1 MTAESSPDLSRPSSA
16 PASTAAAPVAA
27 ENSASSSRQ
36 IASASAAAGPKP
48 TTASDE
54 APAPIEVV
62 QTADY
67 YILVRGEHSLW
78 WRRSDGGVTAHS
90 AWDLASADD
99 PVCLGTCQALIGRV
113 QASAGGEYH
122 LLLVRE
128 SAPVGRLPDGHMVR
142 KVTKVTLLP
151 LTPAPPPDTPDTQL
165 TACVKHTPGAA
176 VNAAGGGATASAG
189 RGAGLARTWGL
200 MKTVTTRAAAAT
212 AAAAQSAGAQV
223 KDRVPGRN
231 RRPPTATSPVLE
243 ELLKLFNDSDSF
255 FFSVGGDLTN
265 SLARRLDGAEPD
277 DRFFWNAPAAA
288 AVRALPPPAADVWLQ
303 PIVQGFV
310 HISECADPDGVLPP
324 GLRLSLISRR
334 SRHRAGTRYRR
345 RGVDPEGWVAN
356 YVETEQIL
364 SSGDHHLSFVQIRG
378 SVPVF
383 WAQPGYRYRPPPR
396 LERDPVQTAA
406 AFRRHVDSEIE
417 RYGSLHCVSLVDQ
430 TGREK
435 VIADAYLDQA
445 LAYDSDRLTFTAFDF
460 HDHCRGL
467 RFENVALLLAAVSD
481 DLAATGFTWADR
493 RGALCRQS
501 AVFRVS
507 CIDCLDRTNVVQTA
521 LARTALQTQLSKLGV
536 AGSGTLPA
544 TLRNTFQ
551 QMWADTGDALSRQ
564 YAGTGALKGDFT
576 RTGERRWTGLMRDGV
591 NSANRYYLNRFR
603 DAGRQAAIEASL
615 GRPPVEPEPE
625 DDTDGDDS
633 DEAAAVE
640 RVRQLLDDSQRL
652 LVPDGSVV
660 MGAWGLIDA
669 DSDSS
674 DAGDQELDTILIL
687 TTDSYYAAC
696 YDDDTDR
703 IVSYQRV
710 PLCDLQSLE
719 LGPVEASRLSRASRP
734 PCLRLWYEISG
745 EAGYFHQL
753 RATPLRFFNNV
764 AVTAGSA
771 EDQAETLR
779 ALAAALVG
787 ACEVAGQQVPLS
799 EGRLARRKSRAS
811 LASSRRAGR
820 TPLRWLDETP
830 QPGSLLRTAGTRAA
844 SSVAA
849 AAAWLPQ
856 RLRPLWSD
864 AQPQSQTERNSPE
877 EPTEESGD
885 LLIDSAGIIACAAGG
900 PTSPP
905 PTGKPSDAGLDQ
917 ALAQTELDEG
927 KGSKQAGRQTDEEK
941 EGGASDRLSEQRAES
956 PSEKTRSEQMN
967 GPSPE
972 QTNDTRHQG
981 QPIPDVV
988 STVSPH
994 PSGADPKS
1002 TAATAPPV
1010 AVTEP
1015 EQASETSIDPNSTT
1029 ASASSTAE
1037 PADVPSI
1044 TVSSERPSV
1053 GGLSLIG
1060 SALSPLTS
1068 PARDTVLV
1076 GFSRLARGV
1085 QRLGSAATTPS
1096 APRRLEMSDLL
1107 RQRIAGSKTRVTM
1120 M

>member
-1 MTAESSPDLSRPSSA
+1 MTVESSSETMVPSA
-16 PASTAAAPVAA
+16 PAGTSGPAPDADDPPTSSQGVPAALRNAPAA
-27 ENSASSSRQ
+27 
-36 IASASAAAGPKP
+36 
-48 TTASDE
+48 DDV
-54 APAPIEVV
+54 PAPIEVV
-62 QTADY
+62 QTPDY

-78 WRRSDGGVTAHS
+78 WRRSDGSVTARS
-90 AWDLASADD
+90 AWDLAAADD
-99 PVCLGTCQALIGRV
+99 PVCLGVCQAFVGRV
-113 QASAGGEYH
+113 QASVGGEYH

-128 SAPVGRLPDGHMVR
+128 SVPVGRLPDGHMVR

-151 LTPAPPPDTPDTQL
+151 LSSSSLPDTPDTQL
-165 TACVKHTPGAA
+165 TACVKHTPGAS
-176 VNAAGGGATASAG
+176 VSTGGGGGGTAAAAG

-223 KDRVPGRN
+223 KERVPGRN
-231 RRPPTATSPVLE
+231 RRPAAALSPVLE

-265 SLARRLDGAEPD
+265 SLARRLKGAEPD

-288 AVRALPPPAADVWLQ
+288 AVLALPPPAADAWVQ
-303 PIVQGFV
+303 PIVQGYV
-310 HISECADPDGVLPP
+310 HISECGDPDGVLPP
-324 GLRLSLISRR
+324 HLRLSLISRR

-345 RGVDPEGWVAN
+345 RGVDPDGWVAN

-364 SSGDHHLSFVQIRG
+364 SSGDHHLSFVQVRG

-406 AFRRHVDSEIE
+406 AFRRHVDAEVE
-417 RYGSLHCVSLVDQ
+417 RYGAVHCVSLVDQ

-445 LAYDSDRLTFTAFDF
+445 LAYDSERLTFTAFDF

-493 RGALCRQS
+493 RGALCQQS

-521 LARTALQTQLSKLGV
+521 LARTMLQTQLSKLGV
-536 AGSGTLPA
+536 AGTGALPA
-544 TLRNTFQ
+544 SLRNTFQ

-625 DDTDGDDS
+625 DEADGDES

-660 MGAWGLIDA
+660 MGTWGLIDA
-669 DSDSS
+669 DA
-674 DAGDQELDTILIL
+674 DATDGDQELDTILIL

-710 PLCDLQSLE
+710 PLCDLQSIE
-719 LGPVEASRLSRASRP
+719 LGPVEASRLSRSPRT

-745 EAGYFHQL
+745 ESGYFHQL

-787 ACEVAGQQVPLS
+787 ACEAAGHQVPLS

-849 AAAWLPQ
+849 AAAWLPS

-864 AQPQSQTERNSPE
+864 SQQQSQTERNSPE
-877 EPTEESGD
+877 EPSQESGD
-885 LLIDSAGIIACAAGG
+885 MLIDSAGIIACPVGG

-905 PTGKPSDAGLDQ
+905 AVGQPGENATEQTYPEVEVDGRKSTRHEDDADGQGSTQCAGNADQ
-917 ALAQTELDEG
+917 SRVT
-927 KGSKQAGRQTDEEK
+927 
-941 EGGASDRLSEQRAES
+941 
-956 PSEKTRSEQMN
+956 PEKTSSHQVN
-967 GPSPE
+967 GPE
-972 QTNDTRHQG
+972 QDLAKGNSSLESSQL
-981 QPIPDVV
+981 PDVV
-988 STVSPH
+988 
-994 PSGADPKS
+994 
-1002 TAATAPPV
+1002 
-1010 AVTEP
+1010 
-1015 EQASETSIDPNSTT
+1015 TT
-1029 ASASSTAE
+1029 ATSSQLPRLASGESASSSRE
-1037 PADVPSI
+1037 PTEIEPPSSISVESKSGTTGPSANTEVPSI
-1044 TVSSERPSV
+1044 TVSSDRPSV
-1053 GGLSLIG
+1053 GGLSLLG

-1085 QRLGSAATTPS
+1085 QRLGSAASTPS
-1096 APRRLEMSDLL
+1096 GPRKLEMSDVL

-1120 M
+1120 L